1 MLRFKIRRQLAMF
14 TYTPFTEE
22 ELAQQAAKQPVNV
35 PKKPR
40 KAKVVEPTETPAVPA
55 PTTEE

>member
-1 MLRFKIRRQLAMF
+1 MF

-22 ELAQQAAKQPVNV
+22 ELAQQAAKQPVDV

-40 KAKVVEPTETPAVPA
+40 KAKVVEPTETPAEPM